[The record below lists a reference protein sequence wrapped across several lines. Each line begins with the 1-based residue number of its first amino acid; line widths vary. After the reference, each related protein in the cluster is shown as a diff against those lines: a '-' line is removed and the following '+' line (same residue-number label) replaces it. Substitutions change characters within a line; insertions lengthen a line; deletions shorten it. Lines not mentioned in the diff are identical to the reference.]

1 MTKVDLVKKVADSI
15 GVRKSDA
22 KVVVDI
28 VFDTVAKALAQDEH
42 VELRGFGSFDVRRR
56 GSWSGRNP
64 QTGEKVQVP
73 AKKIPYYKPGKDMKR
88 I

>member
-15 GVRKSDA
+15 GIRKSDA

-28 VFDTVAKALAQDEH
+28 VFDTIAEALTQGEH
-42 VELRGFGSFDVRRR
+42 VELRGFGSFDVRTR

-64 QTGEKVQVP
+64 QTGAKVQVP
-73 AKKIPYYKPGKDMKR
+73 AKKIPFFKPGKEMKR
-88 I
+88 L

>member
-15 GVRKSDA
+15 GIRKSDG

-28 VFDTVAKALAQDEH
+28 VFDTISKALERGEH
-42 VELRGFGSFDVRRR
+42 VELRGFGSFDVRTR

-64 QTGEKVQVP
+64 QTGDKVAVP
-73 AKKIPYYKPGKDMKR
+73 AKKIPYFKPGKDMKR
-88 I
+88 L